1 MWWIYVGC
9 LLRDVGEKHPCDGK
23 KYQVDL
29 GSFLIITS
37 QCVAE
42 KIDVVD
48 RFQGVVDRYNQIL
61 VCIHSRSFLLVLLS
75 YLS

>member
-9 LLRDVGEKHPCDGK
+9 LLRDVGEKHPCGGK
-23 KYQVDL
+23 KYQTDL

-48 RFQGVVDRYNQIL
+48 RF
-61 VCIHSRSFLLVLLS
+61 
-75 YLS
+75 